1 MPILRFFFNPQID
14 TILTQFAQI
23 NLQEQDYL
31 NYLTTRLIKDLFS
44 KKKNL
49 QKKSI
54 NFFKEISYKRKLYF
68 YKVQTKQNGVKLR
81 KIHFYQGFGK
91 GYFVLHFIEK
101 MSAGQK
107 KLNLCQTK
115 TIIAKKNNSSFHSA
129 GIVAKP
135 QIQHNCPQ
143 DHGGFATIVQS
154 THVLH
159 KFEFQNQPLF
169 FFPLAIQKKIGKKLI
184 EYFLNKKVNFFH
196 VEQIMK
202 YLKDSQNMV

>member
-1 MPILRFFFNPQID
+1 MPI
-14 TILTQFAQI
+14 
-23 NLQEQDYL
+23 
-31 NYLTTRLIKDLFS
+31 
-44 KKKNL
+44 KKKQNVSKNL
-49 QKKSI
+49 D
-54 NFFKEISYKRKLYF
+54 F
-68 YKVQTKQNGVKLR
+68 
-81 KIHFYQGFGK
+81 
-91 GYFVLHFIEK
+91 
-101 MSAGQK
+101 
-107 KLNLCQTK
+107 NLLTFL
-115 TIIAKKNNSSFHSA
+115 FHGA
-129 GIVAKP
+129 T
-135 QIQHNCPQ
+135 HNCPQ